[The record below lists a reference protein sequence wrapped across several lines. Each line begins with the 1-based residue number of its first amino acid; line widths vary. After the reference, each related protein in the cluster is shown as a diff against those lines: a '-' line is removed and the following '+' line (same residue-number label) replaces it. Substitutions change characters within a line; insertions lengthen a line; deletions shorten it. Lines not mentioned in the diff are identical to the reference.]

1 MEPSVAPPVVFE
13 ERSGGVGGVVALVV
27 IAQQCCLSA
36 RGSPRSGMMSVRT
49 FRLHPSESKEMRVA
63 EMSVQLVAV
72 ERRLWSGT
80 GTFVVAQ
87 TTEGEIGIMAGHEP
101 VLGQLVEGGVVKI
114 KTTDGETVVAAV
126 HGGFLSVTSDSVS
139 ILAESAE
146 LSTEID
152 VTRARSALTADDADE
167 RVRAAAKLRAAEQSA

>member
-1 MEPSVAPPVVFE
+1 M
-13 ERSGGVGGVVALVV
+13 
-27 IAQQCCLSA
+27 
-36 RGSPRSGMMSVRT
+36 
-49 FRLHPSESKEMRVA
+49 A

-87 TTEGEIGIMAGHEP
+87 TTEGEIGILPGHEP

-114 KTTDGETVVAAV
+114 RTTGGETIVAAV
-126 HGGFLSVTSDSVS
+126 HGGFLSVTAEAVS

-152 VTRARSALTADDADE
+152 VSAARTALGDGDADE
-167 RVRAAAKLRAAEQSA
+167 RNWAAARLRAAEQTV